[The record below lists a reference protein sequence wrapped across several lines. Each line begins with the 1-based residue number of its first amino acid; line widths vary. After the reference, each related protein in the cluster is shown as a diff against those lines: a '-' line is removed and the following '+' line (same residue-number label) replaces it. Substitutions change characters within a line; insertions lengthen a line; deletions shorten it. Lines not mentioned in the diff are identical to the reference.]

1 MTRSPGEIICAR
13 TNCPGSWHDSRVAT
27 GIYEKL
33 ELETPEGYSLAADSA
48 FPRGKRR
55 LAGKIQVPLQHG
67 DPLPLDGDER
77 RFALAHS
84 RAVLSYRQTAE
95 WGMRQL
101 QGSFGR
107 LSLPL
112 NINDRDQRVN
122 TLEACFRLHNLK
134 ARLVGINQI
143 RNVYS
148 NTVERPWGGFESVLF
163 PRRQL
168 GRVSNFHV
176 QEEWL

>member
-1 MTRSPGEIICAR
+1 MTQSLGEIIGAR

-33 ELETPEGYSLAADSA
+33 ELETPEGYCLVADSA

-55 LAGKIQVPLQHG
+55 LAGKILVPLQDG

-77 RFALAHS
+77 RFVLAHS

-112 NINDRDQRVN
+112 DINDQDQRLN
-122 TLEACFRLHNLK
+122 ILEACFRLHNIK

-148 NTVERPWGGFESVLF
+148 DTVERPWGGFESVLF
-163 PRRQL
+163 PRRQT